1 MKEKKSKKEVET
13 EEEIGPYQKIFT
25 INVLP
30 VIVRFINNLG
40 VHVIHMDEL
49 IKLLRND
56 HLVPFGFSLKNYPS
70 ELLCSAVKSIYDY
83 DEDTGLC

>member
-1 MKEKKSKKEVET
+1 
-13 EEEIGPYQKIFT
+13 
-25 INVLP
+25 
-30 VIVRFINNLG
+30 
-40 VHVIHMDEL
+40 MDEL